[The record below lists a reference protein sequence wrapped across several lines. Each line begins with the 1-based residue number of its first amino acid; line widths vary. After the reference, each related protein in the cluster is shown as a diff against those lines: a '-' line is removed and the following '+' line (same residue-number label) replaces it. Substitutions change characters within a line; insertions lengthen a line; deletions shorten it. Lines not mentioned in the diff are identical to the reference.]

1 MKLENIEGVGPFPR
15 GGHSAALL
23 ANDDKIIIFGGWSNT
38 TQFADLWIFD
48 ILNNTWVETEVTH
61 EIPRWYHSGLIV
73 PAIPSWKYFIFGGS
87 VGNFE
92 EGGNRTLSRINDD
105 SYVLDLNLK
114 NIKSLKW
121 EPVSLENPEKPR
133 PREASAMFYDSNES
147 RLVLFGG
154 WSNMWMD
161 DISALSVSLITGPPY
176 AIYDIKPK
184 LGPLTGKTKIF
195 ISGDGFIDSGNINIK
210 FLVSN
215 AKGLPLEVQGN
226 YISPNEIWCETPNF
240 ETFGAKKADVRISIN
255 KGDFTITSS
264 NFTYYLNTKADRSI
278 AYGPGLLQE
287 NLVSHETVFIIQAR
301 NTKGFNR
308 ESGSDVFHVKITAP
322 LGIEVKSPL
331 KKPKKRLLEE
341 ETAKEDQLLKE
352 NPQEDPKL
360 PSEEPI
366 KENENEKAEEKPEE
380 EVVKQEEEMED
391 VGTEILYEIIDNDDG
406 SYLVKYTIDSEV
418 SNLRIDVNYCNEQGK
433 LEPIRGS
440 PFFSGFKTGVSAK
453 NNELTG
459 NAVFNYI
466 GNSLNEIEEFITT
479 TKDNINIRNI
489 NKEEV
494 KELLNVIK
502 NLQKVGVRKDEI
514 YLTLDVLEQTVKML
528 EKQEFPRESDL
539 KKILRLQEEWTGL
552 QKMAAAV
559 EKDIAL
565 PVKTEGDKAKDNLM
579 KFEEMLKEY
588 FFNMKKESFYSYRT
602 GIDSAFGQL
611 DVVATRIQGYEKTLK
626 EFEEYSKMFNFP
638 EAISQPQKNL
648 DQVKGEI
655 NAVRNLWVQIKK
667 LDNQFTEY
675 KERKWVEVD
684 TNDMEDEVKKLR
696 KELMDL
702 RGIDKKSNCF
712 QGINDD
718 VKKWATFLPL
728 LGELKDK
735 SMEVADDRH
744 WNKIRELVKK
754 DVKVTEEMPL
764 SVIWDLKLFD
774 HKDGIEEITDKAKQE
789 LKMDGNINK
798 VTNIW
803 KQVDFELVKH
813 KDTNIFTLKMLDD
826 NFEQL
831 EEHQLQI
838 NNMLLS
844 KFVAHFEKIVE
855 KWKQDLG
862 SVYDV
867 VQLLTDVQK
876 SWSFLENLF
885 IHSEE
890 VKKEL
895 PKESENFVDID
906 KDMKAIMQDGG
917 KVKNILL
924 FCTKPGML
932 KQLEEIQKQLKICEK
947 ALNDFLDGKRRAF
960 PRFYFVSVNDLLD
973 ILSNGNNPEK
983 VNRHMSKI
991 FQAIEKLE
999 LEDIPNE
1006 RPKAKTMVSC
1016 VGVEKVDFTVP
1027 LKLAGKVENYL
1038 TDCINTMQTTLLDI
1052 VKSSLPAQAQTQK
1065 DDWIKRDPAQI
1076 TLLVNMI
1083 VWCRTT
1089 EKAFSSMQGGDLEAM
1104 KNYLK
1109 EVVESLT
1116 GLIKM
1121 VQGDLSRPLRQK
1133 IMCLITMDTHS
1144 RDMVDKLIVENVRKP
1159 DEFQWQ
1165 SQLKFYWD
1173 TASDKAILRIA
1184 DASFFYAYEYLG
1196 NGPRLVVTPL
1206 TDRIYVT
1213 ATQALHLKMGC
1224 APAGPAGTGKTET
1237 TKDLSNANAKACYV
1251 FNCSGEMNY
1260 ESMGNIFKGLA
1271 SSGCWGCFD
1280 EFNRLVPEVLSVCS
1294 VQFKSVTDAIKAQK
1308 ERFVIEGDEIS
1319 LDPTCG
1325 VFITMNPGYL
1335 GRSELPEGLKA
1346 LFRPITVVVP
1356 DLELICENM
1365 LMAEGFVR
1373 AKLLAKKFV
1382 TLYTLCKDLLSKSDH
1397 YDWGLRAIKSV
1408 LVVAGTFKRAEMT
1421 IDEGALLMRAL
1432 RDFNT
1437 PKIIAADL
1445 EIFFGLLGD
1454 LFPGVEIERKRD
1466 VDFEKV
1472 IEQVT
1477 IEGKQFPAPEFILKV
1492 VQLGELLE
1500 IRHCVFIMGPPGS
1513 GKTSTWRTLTKAN
1526 DKIGKKTSYVD
1537 LNPKV
1542 VSTKDLY
1549 GYNLPSKE
1557 WKDGLFSKLMRAY
1570 AEIPDNNPKWLLLD
1584 GDLDANWIESMNS
1597 VMDDNKILTLANN
1610 ERIPLKPHMRMLFE
1624 IRDLKFATPA
1634 TVSRAGILYISDDS
1648 GHQWKSY
1655 YISWLEITFQDET
1668 MKENL
1673 KRLFERYVGPTLE
1686 HIRKHC
1692 KFVVPITFISMVIS
1706 FCKCLNSLLLN
1717 QEVKNIEY
1725 LFVYALIWALG
1736 GALTEKDGVDYR
1748 KEFSGW
1754 WKGEWKT
1761 SVKYPVKGTVFDYYV
1776 DTSGDNYK
1784 FEEWGKKV
1792 EAVDFDTQ
1800 KGMIMSDITV
1810 HTRETVATSEFVKNF
1825 ILIQHPVLLI
1835 GNAGCGKTQ
1844 LCKGILNEIVKKYPE
1859 NYTYQFI
1866 NFNFYTDS
1874 AYLQGMLEQQLEKKA
1889 GRQFGP
1895 HGKMRMIY
1903 FIDDL
1908 NMPQLDDYN
1917 TQTAIE
1923 LLRQHA
1929 DYGHWYDIGKLALKD
1944 IINTQHLA
1952 ALNPTAGSF
1961 YVNPRYKRHFWTVS
1975 IPFPDNESLFLIYA
1989 TFLNGHLKHFKP
2001 NVQEYA
2007 TPIIKAALLLHGAV
2021 VSTFRKTA
2029 INFHYQFNIRHIAN
2043 VFQGLLITLP
2053 AQFQD
2058 PEKIVKLW
2066 IHESERT
2073 YGDRLVSLEHLSNYK
2088 TSIMFDLLKKN
2099 FSKFNF
2105 NRYFQQTGPENLIFC
2120 NFINGL
2126 GGDRFYDLMSNDKS
2140 MFHVTEALR
2149 EYNDGNPVMNLV
2161 LFDDAMKH
2169 ICKITRIVFPPSGH
2183 ALLVG
2188 VGGSGKQSLAKLAS
2202 FIMGYTTFSVTISA
2216 TYSMNDLRTDL
2227 QGLYQK
2233 TGVKDEGI
2241 LFLFTEGQ
2249 ITNERF
2255 LVYINDLLSSGEIAE
2270 LYTSDE
2276 KELIINVVR
2285 PKVKQDNIPDTR
2297 ENCWSWFIGKV
2308 RKNLHMALCFS
2319 PVGESFRRRARQFP
2333 ALVNC
2338 TVIDWFQPWPQD
2350 ALYSVAENF
2359 LDPIDLGED
2368 LTLKKSV
2375 VEFMPYSFKVVN
2387 NLSTLI
2393 LEQEKRYIYTTPK
2406 SFLELIKLYT
2416 TMLSKKRTALE
2427 NNKERYETG
2436 LIKLVETEERVVI
2449 IEKDV
2454 TEKQV
2459 EAEAKK
2465 KEADAFAET
2474 VGTEKAKVEKESDK
2488 ANIEADKCSKI
2499 KTEVEKQK
2507 KDTQADLD
2515 AAIPLVEQAKSALD
2529 DINKKDFQV
2538 AKSWN
2543 APPGGV
2549 LEVFASC
2556 LYLLAGFFPEAIEV
2570 DPKSKKPKNIDWKSC
2585 LKLMKSPDE
2594 FLNKL
2599 KTFKDTVD
2607 ANLVPVSN
2615 VNAVKNLYLSQPFF
2629 TMEEMANKSNAA
2641 KGICGWV
2648 INIVKYWEVIQV
2660 VEPKRNALKEAVD
2673 QLDAAT
2679 KQLNEVEERVNKLK
2693 NELQTLVD
2701 EFDKADNAKK
2711 SAIAEAERYALRLSL
2726 AQRLVRALG
2735 SEKERW
2741 KIGIEELDKGL
2752 KLLPGDVLLASGFIS
2767 YAGPFNKKFRETMIK
2782 DYFLKFF
2789 KEKNIPMS
2797 ASVDPVALMTNDA
2810 TIAKWNKQFL
2820 PSDRF
2825 SVENGAILTN
2835 SERYPLIIDPQ
2846 LQGIIWLKERE
2857 KDHNLKCCRL
2867 GSKDIIANI
2876 ELAIENGYSALIE
2889 NIDERIDAI
2898 LMPVIAR
2905 AYINRGKNKLM
2916 KFGGKDLLLNDNFI
2930 LLLHSKLSNPHY
2942 PPEIQ
2947 AECTLINFT
2956 VTEQGLGDQL
2966 LVLVVSR
2973 ERPDLARK
2981 KIELITQ
2988 QNDFK
2993 IKLKELEDEI
3003 LFKLVNV
3010 KGDIL
3015 DDIALI
3021 ENLEN
3026 SKKISVEVTIK
3037 VEIAKTTEIKINH
3050 ASEAYRSAATRGA
3063 LIYFLLT
3070 DLAKIHSFYKYSLD
3084 SYIVVINRAIDVI
3097 TEKKTIE
3104 VEEKPKEEGEEDGE
3118 NNNKPL
3124 KTEEEKEEEKKPEEG
3139 EALKEEEEEK
3149 NDNVKEPGTPPTKN
3163 KSIVNNELLEDPLSP
3178 RSLNKRVD
3186 RLLDSIT
3193 YTSFTSTRRGLF
3205 EKHKIIVSSM
3215 LCLRILLRNGDLEP
3229 EEVNHL
3235 ILGKIDLNPGP
3246 IPDVLKNFITEI
3258 VWAACKG
3265 LETVGYFQ
3273 TNQLCQSLEV
3283 DHLQWKK
3290 WYNEEKAETATLPKQ
3305 FKEIN
3310 NFHKLLLLRA
3320 MRPDRLSS
3328 ALTIFIGERL
3338 GEKYIE
3344 QLPFNMDETFS
3355 ETSPITPIFFVLFP
3369 GVDPTPDVEHQGA
3382 KLDISIANGRFKN
3395 ISMGQGQENLAK
3407 NALFDAAKKG
3417 NWIMLQNVHLM
3428 QSWLKGL
3435 NGLEGFLE
3443 QVFVQPH
3450 PSFRCF
3456 ISSEQPPFP
3465 SWQIIPESILQSAL
3479 KVANEAPQDLKA
3491 NMRRA
3496 YNNLHR
3502 AYTRFEEDF
3511 SDKVQKKNEFKAN
3524 LFGLCFF
3531 HSLVLGRRKFGPLGW
3546 SRPYSFNDGDLT
3558 ICADVLQNYL
3568 AKYDQIPYDDL
3579 RYIYGEIMY
3588 GGHITDGWDRR
3599 TCATYLKV
3607 LIKPEL
3613 LQSTFQ
3619 MAPHF
3624 KSPDPAK
3631 HDYDAYK
3638 NYIETKLPVET
3649 PLMFGMHPNA
3659 EIGYL
3664 TQQCETIFNTIM
3676 EISGSSNGSGSGKK
3690 EQGVLALVLDLK
3702 AKTPDDF
3709 NMFDITS
3716 KIKEKTPFNVV
3727 CLQECERMNTL
3738 LGEIKRSLEDLR
3750 RGFNGELDMT
3760 EQMDNLVRSLS
3771 FNKVADNW
3779 EKVAY
3784 PSKKSLALWFTDLI
3798 DRNTQLQKWCKE
3810 LIVPNSL
3817 CISWLFNPMS
3827 YLTAVMQNTARE
3839 KKLPLDNMTLQ
3850 TDITSFRN
3858 PEDIAAPAENGAYIH
3873 GLLLEGATWEMSQG
3887 QGGFLCDQI
3896 AKELHPK
3903 LPVVNVIAV
3912 PLSEKKTKSQYEC
3925 PVYYTSTRGP
3935 TFVFTANLQMGDD
3948 NEKEAY
3954 KWVLAGV
3961 CLIMNED

>member
-1 MKLENIEGVGPFPR
+1 MSRL
-15 GGHSAALL
+15 
-23 ANDDKIIIFGGWSNT
+23 ND
-38 TQFADLWIFD
+38 
-48 ILNNTWVETEVTH
+48 ET
-61 EIPRWYHSGLIV
+61 
-73 PAIPSWKYFIFGGS
+73 
-87 VGNFE
+87 
-92 EGGNRTLSRINDD
+92 
-105 SYVLDLNLK
+105 YVLDMNVKSL
-114 NIKSLKW
+114 KSLKW
-121 EPVSLENPEKPR
+121 EPVSLETNDKPR
-133 PREASAMFYDSNES
+133 TRENSAMFYDSNES

-154 WSNMWMD
+154 WANTWLD
-161 DISALSVSLITGPPY
+161 DIQALSVSLITGPPY

-184 LGPLTGKTKIF
+184 LGPLTGKTKIH
-195 ISGDGFIDSGNINIK
+195 ITGDGFIDTGNINIK
-210 FLVSN
+210 FSVPGA
-215 AKGLPLEVQGN
+215 AKLLPPEVQGN
-226 YISPNEIWCETPNF
+226 FISPNEIWCETPNF
-240 ETFGAKKADVRISIN
+240 ESFGAKKAEVRISIN
-255 KGDFTITSS
+255 KGDYTILSS
-264 NFTYYLNTKADRSI
+264 SFTYYLNTKADRTI
-278 AYGPGLLQE
+278 AYGPGLLTE
-287 NLVSHETVFIIQAR
+287 NLVGHETAFMIQAR
-301 NTKGFNR
+301 NLKGFNR
-308 ESGSDVFHVKITAP
+308 ESGSDIFEVKITAP
-322 LGIEVKSPL
+322 PGIEVKSPL
-331 KKPKKRLLEE
+331 KRPKKKIVE
-341 ETAKEDQLLKE
+341 ETKQEEKKEEK
-352 NPQEDPKL
+352 K
-360 PSEEPI
+360 EEPG
-366 KENENEKAEEKPEE
+366 KAEEKPEGEGEKPEGEGEAPPEE
-380 EVVKQEEEMED
+380 EVEK
-391 VGTEILYEIIDNDDG
+391 EILYEIIDNDDG
-406 SYLVKYTIDSEV
+406 SYLVKYTIDTEV
-418 SNLRIDVNYCNEQGK
+418 QGLKIDVSYKNEQGK
-433 LEPIRGS
+433 MEPIRGS
-440 PFFSGFKTGVSAK
+440 PFYSGFKLGVPAK

-466 GNSLNEIEEFITT
+466 SNSLNEIDEFIST
-479 TKDNINIRNI
+479 TKENINIRNI

-494 KELLNVIK
+494 EELLRVIK
-502 NLQKVGVRKDEI
+502 NLQRIATRKDEI

-528 EKQEFPRESDL
+528 EKKEFPRDNDL
-539 KKILRLQEEWTGL
+539 KKIVRLQEEWTGL

-579 KFEEMLKEY
+579 KFEEKLKEY
-588 FFNMKKESFYSYRT
+588 LFNMKKESFYSYKT
-602 GIDSAFGQL
+602 GIEAAFKQL
-611 DVVATRIQGYEKTLK
+611 ENVSNQIQIYEKDLRK
-626 EFEEYSKMFNFP
+626 FEDYSRMFNFP
-638 EAISQPQKNL
+638 EAVTQSMKNL
-648 DQVKGEI
+648 EQIKNEV
-655 NAVRNLWVQIKK
+655 NAVNNLWMQIKK
-667 LDNQFTEY
+667 CDNQFNEY
-675 KERKWVEVD
+675 KKRKWVEVD
-684 TNDMEDEVKKLR
+684 TNDMEDEVKKLK

-702 RGIDKKSNCF
+702 RGIDKKANCF
-712 QGINDD
+712 LGINDD

-744 WNKIRELVKK
+744 WNKIRDLVKK
-754 DVKVTEEMPL
+754 DVKVNDEMPL
-764 SVIWDLKLFD
+764 SVIWELKLFD
-774 HKDGIEEITDKAKQE
+774 HKDGIEEITDQAKQE
-789 LKMDGNINK
+789 LKMEGNINK
-798 VTNIW
+798 ITNIW
-803 KQVDFELVKH
+803 KSVDFELSKH
-813 KDTNIFTLKMLDD
+813 KDTQIYTLKMLDD

-867 VQLLTDVQK
+867 VQLLSEVQK

-895 PKESENFVDID
+895 PEESKNFVVID
-906 KDMKAIMQDGG
+906 SDMKTIMAEGG
-917 KVKNILL
+917 KIKNILN
-924 FCTKPGML
+924 FCTRPGML

-991 FQAIEKLE
+991 FQAIEKLD
-999 LEDIPNE
+999 LEIVEGD
-1006 RPKAKTMVSC
+1006 RPKAKSMVTC
-1016 VGVEKVDFTVP
+1016 VGVEKVDFTQP
-1027 LKLAGKVENYL
+1027 LKLEGKVENYL
-1038 TDCINTMQTTLLDI
+1038 TECIKTMRGTLYDI
-1052 VKSSLPAQAQTQK
+1052 VKASLPAQAQMERK
-1065 DDWIKRDPAQI
+1065 NWIQRDPAQV

-1089 EKAFSSMQGGDLEAM
+1089 EKSFISMQSGVLEAM
-1104 KNYLK
+1104 KNYYN
-1109 EVVESLT
+1109 ENVNSLT
-1116 GLIKM
+1116 ELIKM
-1121 VQGDLSRPLRQK
+1121 VQGELTRSLRQTV
-1133 IMCLITMDTHS
+1133 MCLITMDTHS
-1144 RDMVDKLIVENVRKP
+1144 RDVIQKLIDENVRKP

-1165 SQLKFYWD
+1165 SQLKFYWEKMD
-1173 TASDKAILRIA
+1173 DKDKFDARIKIA
-1184 DASFFYAYEYLG
+1184 DAAFWYAYEYLG

-1294 VQFKSVTDAIKAQK
+1294 VQFKSVTDGIKAKK
-1308 ERFVIEGDEIS
+1308 ERCQIEGDEIS
-1319 LDPTCG
+1319 LDWTCG

-1365 LMAEGFVR
+1365 LMAEGFVK

-1382 TLYTLCKDLLSKSDH
+1382 TLYSLCKDLLSKSDH

-1437 PKIIAADL
+1437 PKVIAADL

-1454 LFPGVEIERKRD
+1454 LFPGVKIERKRD
-1466 VDFEKV
+1466 MDFEKV
-1472 IEQVT
+1472 IEQACV
-1477 IEGKQFPAPEFILKV
+1477 ESKQYPAPEFILKV

-1500 IRHCVFIMGPPGS
+1500 IRHCVFVMGPPGS
-1513 GKTSTWRTLTKAN
+1513 GKTSTWRILTKAN
-1526 DKIGKKTSYVD
+1526 DKVGKKTSYVD

-1557 WKDGLFSKLMRAY
+1557 WKDGLFSKLMRTY
-1570 AEIPDNNPKWLLLD
+1570 AEIPDTNPKWIMLD

-1610 ERIPLKPHMRMLFE
+1610 ERIPLKPHMRLIFE

-1655 YISWLEITFQDET
+1655 YISWLDQNFAQDET

-1692 KFVVPITFISMVIS
+1692 KFVVPISHISMVIS
-1706 FCKCLNSLLLN
+1706 LCKCLHSLLIG
-1717 QEVKNIEY
+1717 QEVKNVEY

-1736 GALTEKDGVDYR
+1736 GALTEKDGLDFR
-1748 KEFSGW
+1748 KEFSSW

-1761 SVKYPVKGTVFDYYV
+1761 SVKYPVKGTVFDYFV
-1776 DTSGDNYK
+1776 DTTGDVYK

-1792 EAVDFDTQ
+1792 ETVDFDTQ
-1800 KGMIMSDITV
+1800 KGMIMSEVTV

-1844 LCKGILNEIVKKYPE
+1844 LCKGILSEIVKKFPE
-1859 NYTYQFI
+1859 NYTYQMI

-1874 AYLQGMLEQQLEKKA
+1874 SYLQGMLEQQLEKKA

-1903 FIDDL
+1903 FVDDL
-1908 NMPQLDDYN
+1908 NMPQLDPYN

-1952 ALNPTAGSF
+1952 AMNPTAGSF
-1961 YVNPRYKRHFWTVS
+1961 SVNPRYQRHFWTVS
-1975 IPFPDNESLFLIYA
+1975 VPFPDNESLFLIYA
-1989 TFLNGHLKHFKP
+1989 TFLNGHFKHFKP
-2001 NVQEYA
+2001 NVQEYVP
-2007 TPIIKAALLLHGAV
+2007 PIIKAALLLHTSV
-2021 VSTFRKTA
+2021 VQTFRKTA

-2043 VFQGLLITLP
+2043 VFQGLLITNP
-2053 AQFQD
+2053 TQFQD
-2058 PEKIVKLW
+2058 PEKVVKLW

-2073 YGDRLVSLEHLSNYK
+2073 YGDRLVSGEHLNTYRAN
-2088 TSIMFDLLKKN
+2088 MFDLLKKN
-2099 FSKFNF
+2099 FSKYNF
-2105 NRYFQQTGPENLIFC
+2105 NRYFQQNNPENLIFC

-2126 GGDRFYDLMSNDKS
+2126 GGDRYYDIMPNEKA

-2149 EYNDGNPVMNLV
+2149 EYNDNNAFMGLV

-2169 ICKITRIVFPPSGH
+2169 ICKITRIIFPPSGH

-2202 FIMGYTTFSVTISA
+2202 FIMGYSTFSITISS

-2227 QGLYQK
+2227 QALYQK
-2233 TGVKDEGI
+2233 TGIKDEGI

-2276 KELIINVVR
+2276 KELIINNVR
-2285 PKVKQDNIPDTR
+2285 PKVKQDNIPDSR

-2338 TVIDWFQPWPQD
+2338 TVIDWYQPWPQD

-2359 LDPIDLGED
+2359 LEPVDLGED
-2368 LTLKKSV
+2368 ASLKKSV
-2375 VEFMPYSFKVVN
+2375 VEFMPFSFKIVN
-2387 NLSTLI
+2387 ELSSKMF
-2393 LEQEKRYIYTTPK
+2393 EQEKRYIYTTPK

-2416 TMLSKKRTALE
+2416 TMLSKKRTTLE

-2454 TEKQV
+2454 QEKQI

-2465 KEADAFAET
+2465 KEADAFAAT
-2474 VGTEKAKVEKESDK
+2474 VGVEKAKVEKESDK
-2488 ANIEADKCSKI
+2488 ANIEAEKCAQI

-2507 KDTQADLD
+2507 TDTQADLD
-2515 AAIPLVEQAKSALD
+2515 AALPLVEQAKEALGG
-2529 DINKKDFQV
+2529 INKNDFRV

-2543 APPGGV
+2543 SPPTGV

-2556 LYLLAGFFPEAIEV
+2556 LYLLAGFFPEAIEI
-2570 DPKSKKPKNIDWKSC
+2570 DAKSKKPKTVDWKSC
-2585 LKLMKSPDE
+2585 LKLMKSPED
-2594 FLNKL
+2594 FLARL
-2599 KTFKDTVD
+2599 QGFKETVD
-2607 ANLVPVSN
+2607 ANLVPASN
-2615 VNAVKNLYLSQPFF
+2615 VQAVKNNYLNLPFF
-2629 TMEEMANKSNAA
+2629 NMEDMAAKSGAA

-2660 VEPKRNALKEAVD
+2660 VEPKRQKLKEAIE
-2673 QLDAAT
+2673 QLDSAT
-2679 KQLNEVEERVNKLK
+2679 KQLNEVEERVRKLQE
-2693 NELQTLVD
+2693 ELQVLVD
-2701 EFDKADNAKK
+2701 EYNKADNAKK
-2711 SAIAEAERYALRLSL
+2711 EAIAEAEKYALRLSL

-2767 YAGPFNKKFRETMIK
+2767 YAGPFNKKFREFMIK

-2797 ASVDPVALMTNDA
+2797 IGVDPVALMTNDA

-2825 SVENGAILTN
+2825 SIENGTILSN
-2835 SERYPLIIDPQ
+2835 SERYALIIDPQ
-2846 LQGIIWLKERE
+2846 LQGITWLKERE
-2857 KDHNLKCCRL
+2857 KDNHLKCCRL
-2867 GSKDIIANI
+2867 GSRDILSDL
-2876 ELAIENGYSALIE
+2876 ELSIENGYSALIE

-2905 AYINRGKNKLM
+2905 AYIKRGKNKIM
-2916 KFGGKDLLLNDNFI
+2916 KFGGKDLMLNDKFV
-2930 LLLHSKLSNPHY
+2930 LFLHTKLSNPHY

-2973 ERPDLARK
+2973 ERPDLAKR

-3003 LFKLVNV
+3003 LYKLVNV

-3026 SKKISVEVTIK
+3026 SKKISVEVTQK
-3037 VEIAKTTEIKINH
+3037 VEIAKTTEVKINF

-3070 DLAKIHSFYKYSLD
+3070 DLAKVHSFYKYSLD
-3084 SYIVVINRAIDVI
+3084 SYIVVINRAIDLI
-3097 TEKKTIE
+3097 TEKKEEPKIE
-3104 VEEKPKEEGEEDGE
+3104 KTGEEIE
-3118 NNNKPL
+3118 NKP
-3124 KTEEEKEEEKKPEEG
+3124 EGEEEKKPEGGEG
-3139 EALKEEEEEK
+3139 NEEPPKEEENQEEHS
-3149 NDNVKEPGTPPTKN
+3149 PA
-3163 KSIVNNELLEDPLSP
+3163 KSPKKVMDNELMEDPLSP

-3193 YTSFTSTRRGLF
+3193 YTSFTYTRRGLF
-3205 EKHKIIVSSM
+3205 EKHKLIVSTM
-3215 LCLRILLRNGDLEP
+3215 LCLRILLRNGDLDAD
-3229 EEVNHL
+3229 EVNHL
-3235 ILGKIDLNPGP
+3235 VLGKVELSPGP
-3246 IPDVLKNFITEI
+3246 IPDVLKNFINEQI
-3258 VWAACKG
+3258 WAACKG
-3265 LETVGYFQ
+3265 LELISFFQ
-3273 TNQLCQSLEV
+3273 TNGLCGSLEV

-3290 WYNEEKAETATLPKQ
+3290 WYNEEKAEVAPLPKQ
-3305 FKEIN
+3305 FKEIT

-3328 ALTIFIGERL
+3328 ALSIFIAERL

-3344 QLPFNMDETFS
+3344 QLPFNMEETFL
-3355 ETSPITPIFFVLFP
+3355 ETSPTTPIFFVLFP
-3369 GVDPTPDVEHQGA
+3369 GVDPTPEVERQGS
-3382 KLDISIANGRFKN
+3382 KLDISIQNGRFKN

-3407 NALFDAAKKG
+3407 NALFDAAAKG

-3443 QVFVQPH
+3443 QVFTQVH
-3450 PSFRCF
+3450 PNFRVF
-3456 ISSEQPPFP
+3456 ISSEPPPLPFM
-3465 SWQIIPESILQSAL
+3465 QIIPESILQSAL

-3496 YNNLHR
+3496 YTNLQR
-3502 AYTRFEEDF
+3502 AYNRFEDELG
-3511 SDKVQKKNEFKAN
+3511 DKLQKKNEFKAN

-3531 HSLVLGRRKFGPLGW
+3531 HSLVLGRRKFGALGW
-3546 SRPYSFNDGDLT
+3546 SRAYSFNDGDLT
-3558 ICADVLQNYL
+3558 ICADVLHNYL
-3568 AKYDQIPYDDL
+3568 SKYDQIPYDDL

-3588 GGHITDGWDRR
+3588 GGHITDNWDRR

-3607 LIKPEL
+3607 LIKTEIVQP
-3613 LQSTFQ
+3613 TFQ
-3619 MAPHF
+3619 LAPHF

-3631 HDYDAYK
+3631 NDYEAYRQ
-3638 NYIETKLPVET
+3638 YIETKLPIET

-3664 TQQCETIFNTIM
+3664 TQQCDTIFTTIM
-3676 EISGSSNGSGSGKK
+3676 EITGSTSGSSSGKK
-3690 EQGVLALVLDLK
+3690 EQGVQALVMELK
-3702 AKTPDDF
+3702 SRTPEDF
-3709 NMFDITS
+3709 NMIEITG
-3716 KIKEKTPFNVV
+3716 KVKEKTPFIVV
-3727 CLQECERMNTL
+3727 CLQECERMNSL

-3750 RGFNGELDMT
+3750 RGFGGELDMT
-3760 EQMDNLVRSLS
+3760 EQMDNLIRSLS
-3771 FNKVADNW
+3771 FNKVADTW

-3784 PSKKSLALWFTDLI
+3784 PSRKSLASWFTDLI
-3798 DRNTQLQKWCKE
+3798 DRNVQLQKWAKE
-3810 LIVPNSL
+3810 LIVPNTL

-3839 KKLPLDNMTLQ
+3839 KLLPLDNMTLQ
-3850 TDITSFRN
+3850 TDVTHFRM
-3858 PEDIAAPAENGAYIH
+3858 PEEVQQPAENGAYIH
-3873 GLLLEGATWEMSQG
+3873 GLLLEGANWEMSQG
-3887 QGGFLCDQI
+3887 QGFLYDQI
-3896 AKELHPK
+3896 AKELHPR

-3912 PLSEKKTKSQYEC
+3912 PLSEKKTKAQYEC
-3925 PVYYTSTRGP
+3925 PVYYTSLRGP
-3935 TFVFTANLQMGDD
+3935 TYVFTANLQMGDD

>member
-1 MKLENIEGVGPFPR
+1 M
-15 GGHSAALL
+15 
-23 ANDDKIIIFGGWSNT
+23 NDDT
-38 TQFADLWIFD
+38 
-48 ILNNTWVETEVTH
+48 
-61 EIPRWYHSGLIV
+61 
-73 PAIPSWKYFIFGGS
+73 
-87 VGNFE
+87 
-92 EGGNRTLSRINDD
+92 
-105 SYVLDLNLK
+105 YVLDMNVK

-121 EPVSLENPEKPR
+121 EPISLETPEKPR

-147 RLVLFGG
+147 RLILFGG
-154 WSNMWMD
+154 WANNWLE
-161 DISALSVSLITGPPY
+161 DINALSVSLITGPPY

-184 LGPLTGKTKIF
+184 LGPLTGKTKIH
-195 ISGDGFIDSGNINIK
+195 ITGDGFVDSGNINVK
-210 FLVSN
+210 FSVPN
-215 AKGLPLEVQGN
+215 HKALPQEVQGN
-226 YISPNEIWCETPNF
+226 FISPNEIWCETPNF
-240 ETFGAKKADVRISIN
+240 ESFGAKKAEVRISIN
-255 KGDFTITSS
+255 KGDYTITSS
-264 NFTYYLNTKADRSI
+264 NFTYYLNTKAEKTI
-278 AYGPGLLQE
+278 AYGPGLLHE
-287 NLVSHETVFIIQAR
+287 NLCGHETVFLIQAR

-308 ESGSDVFHVKITAP
+308 ESGSDAFEVRITP
-322 LGIEVKSPL
+322 PPGVEVKSPL
-331 KKPKKRLLEE
+331 KRPKKKKLIE
-341 ETAKEDQLLKE
+341 ETKE
-352 NPQEDPKL
+352 EDKNLEKKDNEIEKKDNEIEKNGEVKL
-360 PSEEPI
+360 F
-366 KENENEKAEEKPEE
+366 EKPEE
-380 EVVKQEEEMED
+380 KAENQENNENVEKLEKLESDENGENKPSEEEE
-391 VGTEILYEIIDNDDG
+391 EEPEEAPSIQYEIIDNDDG
-406 SYLVKYTIDSEV
+406 SYLVKYTIDSDV
-418 SNLRIDVNYCNEQGK
+418 SSLKIDVSYKNELGK

-440 PFFSGFKTGVSAK
+440 PFYSGFKFGVSAK

-466 GNSLNEIEEFITT
+466 SNSLNEIEEFMSNA
-479 TKDNINIRNI
+479 KENINIRNI

-502 NLQKVGVRKDEI
+502 NLQKIASRKDEI
-514 YLTLDVLEQTVKML
+514 YLTLDILEQTVKML
-528 EKQEFPRESDL
+528 EKKELPRDNDL
-539 KKILRLQEEWTGL
+539 KKIIKLQEDWTGL
-552 QKMAAAV
+552 QKMATAV
-559 EKDIAL
+559 EKDIAH
-565 PVKTEGDKAKDNLM
+565 PVKTEGDKAKDNLS

-588 FFNMKKESFYSYRT
+588 FFNMKKESFYSYKT
-602 GIDSAFGQL
+602 GIEAAFLQL
-611 DVVATRIQGYEKTLK
+611 ENVSKKIEGYEKTLR

-648 DQVKGEI
+648 DQIKSEI
-655 NAVRNLWVQIKK
+655 NAVKNLWNQIKK
-667 LDNQFTEY
+667 CDQQFNDY
-675 KERKWVEVD
+675 RIRKWVEVD
-684 TNDMEDEVKKLR
+684 TNDMEDEVKKLK

-712 QGINDD
+712 LGINDD

-744 WNKIRELVKK
+744 WSKIKALVKK
-754 DVKVTEEMPL
+754 DVKVTDEMPL
-764 SVIWDLKLFD
+764 SMIWDLKLFD
-774 HKDGIEEITDKAKQE
+774 HKDGIEEITDQAKQE
-789 LKMDGNINK
+789 LKMEGNINK
-798 VTNIW
+798 TTNMW
-803 KQVDFELVKH
+803 KMVEFELVKH
-813 KDTNIFTLKMLDD
+813 KDTSIYTLKMLED

-831 EEHQLQI
+831 EENQLQI

-844 KFVAHFEKIVE
+844 KFVGHFEKIVE
-855 KWKQDLG
+855 TWKQDLG
-862 SVYDV
+862 NVYDV
-867 VQLLTDVQK
+867 VQLLSEVQK

-895 PKESENFVDID
+895 PKESENFIDID
-906 KDMKAIMQDGG
+906 KEMKMIMSDGG
-917 KVKNILL
+917 KVKNILN

-983 VNRHMSKI
+983 VNRHMAKI
-991 FQAIEKLE
+991 FQAIEKLD
-999 LEDIPNE
+999 LDSVDND
-1006 RPKAKTMVSC
+1006 RPKAKSMVSC
-1016 VGVEKVDFTVP
+1016 VGVEKVDFTAP
-1027 LKLAGKVENYL
+1027 LKLMGKVENYL
-1038 TDCINTMQTTLLDI
+1038 TDCIQTMKSSLYEI
-1052 VKSSLPAQAQTQK
+1052 VKSSLPAQAQMKK
-1065 DDWIKRDPAQI
+1065 DDWIQRDPAQI

-1089 EKAFSSMQGGDLEAM
+1089 EKAFGSMQGGDLEAM
-1104 KNYLK
+1104 KNYHK
-1109 EVVESLT
+1109 EIVESLT

-1121 VQGDLSRPLRQK
+1121 VQGDLNRSMRQK
-1133 IMCLITMDTHS
+1133 IMCLITMDTHA
-1144 RDMVDKLIVENVRKP
+1144 RDIVEKLINENVRKP

-1165 SQLKFYWD
+1165 SQLKFFWEKNEEK
-1173 TASDKAILRIA
+1173 DKFDARIKIA
-1184 DASFFYAYEYLG
+1184 DASFWYAYEYLG

-1294 VQFKSVTDAIKAQK
+1294 VQFKSVTDAIKAKK

-1365 LMAEGFVR
+1365 LMAEGFVK
-1373 AKLLAKKFV
+1373 AKILAKKFV
-1382 TLYTLCKDLLSKSDH
+1382 TLYSLCKDLLSKSDH

-1408 LVVAGTFKRAEMT
+1408 LVVAGTFKRAET
-1421 IDEGALLMRAL
+1421 SIDEGALLMRAL

-1437 PKIIAADL
+1437 PKVIAADL

-1454 LFPGVEIERKRD
+1454 LFPGVEIARKVD
-1466 VDFEKV
+1466 ADFEKV
-1472 IEQVT
+1472 IEQVC
-1477 IEGKQFPAPEFILKV
+1477 IENRLFPEPEFILKV

-1500 IRHCVFIMGPPGS
+1500 IRHCVFVMGPPGS
-1513 GKTSTWRTLTKAN
+1513 GKTSTWKTLTRSN

-1557 WKDGLFSKLMRAY
+1557 WKDGLFSKLMRTY
-1570 AEIPDNNPKWLLLD
+1570 AEIPDNNPKWIMLD

-1610 ERIPLKPHMRMLFE
+1610 ERIPLKPHMRMIFE

-1655 YISWLEITFQDET
+1655 YISWLDQNFPDET
-1668 MKENL
+1668 IRENL
-1673 KRLFERYVGPTLE
+1673 KRLFERYVSPTLE

-1692 KFVVPITFISMVIS
+1692 KFIVPISHISMVIS
-1706 FCKCLNSLLLN
+1706 LCKCLHSLLVN
-1717 QEVKNIEY
+1717 QEVKNVEY

-1736 GALTEKDGVDYR
+1736 GALTEKDGIDYR

-1761 SVKYPVKGTVFDYYV
+1761 SVKYPVKGTVFDYFV
-1776 DTSGDNYK
+1776 DTSGDVYK

-1800 KGMIMSDITV
+1800 KGMIMSEVTV

-1844 LCKGILNEIVKKYPE
+1844 LCKGILNEIVKKFPE

-1903 FIDDL
+1903 FVDDL

-1929 DYGHWYDIGKLALKD
+1929 DYGHWYDVGKLALKD

-1952 ALNPTAGSF
+1952 AMNPTAGSF
-1961 YVNPRYKRHFWTVS
+1961 SVNLRYQRHFWTVS
-1975 IPFPDNESLFLIYA
+1975 VPFPDNESLFLIYA
-1989 TFLNGHLKHFKP
+1989 TFLNGHFKHFKP
-2001 NVQEYA
+2001 NVQEYV
-2007 TPIIKAALLLHGAV
+2007 TPIIKAALLLHTSV
-2021 VSTFRKTA
+2021 VQTFRKTA

-2043 VFQGLLITLP
+2043 VFQGLLITNP
-2053 AQFQD
+2053 SQFHD
-2058 PEKIVKLW
+2058 PEKVVKLW

-2073 YGDRLVSLEHLSNYK
+2073 YGDRLVSMENLNSYRAN
-2088 TSIMFDLLKKN
+2088 MFDLLKKN

-2105 NRYFQQTGPENLIFC
+2105 NRYFQANNPENLIFC

-2126 GGDRFYDLMSNDKS
+2126 GGDRFYDIMANDKA

-2149 EYNDGNPVMNLV
+2149 EYNDNNAFMGLV

-2169 ICKITRIVFPPSGH
+2169 ICKITRIIFPPSGH

-2202 FIMGYTTFSVTISA
+2202 FIMGYSTFSVTISA

-2227 QGLYQK
+2227 QILYQK

-2276 KELIINVVR
+2276 KELIINNVR
-2285 PKVKQDNIPDTR
+2285 PKVKQDGFSDSR
-2297 ENCWSWFIGKV
+2297 DNCWNWFIGKV

-2338 TVIDWFQPWPQD
+2338 TVIDWYQPWPHD
-2350 ALYSVAENF
+2350 ALLSVAENF
-2359 LDPIDLGED
+2359 LEPVDLGED
-2368 LTLKKSV
+2368 PNLKKSV
-2375 VEFMPYSFKVVN
+2375 VEFMPFSFKIVN
-2387 NLSTLI
+2387 NLSTTMF
-2393 LEQEKRYIYTTPK
+2393 EQEKRYIYTTPK

-2416 TMLSKKRTALE
+2416 TMLQKKRTTLE

-2454 TEKQV
+2454 QEKQI

-2465 KEADAFAET
+2465 KEADAFATT
-2474 VGTEKAKVEKESDK
+2474 VGIEKAKVEKESEK
-2488 ANIEADKCSKI
+2488 ANKEAEKCAKI
-2499 KTEVEKQK
+2499 KNEVEKQK

-2515 AAIPLVEQAKSALD
+2515 AAIPLVEQAKEALGGIK
-2529 DINKKDFQV
+2529 INDFRL

-2543 APPGGV
+2543 APPSGV
-2549 LEVFASC
+2549 FEVFASC
-2556 LYLLAGFFPEAIEV
+2556 MYLLAGFFPEAIEI
-2570 DPKSKKPKNIDWKSC
+2570 DIKSKKPKNVDWKSC
-2585 LKLMKSPDE
+2585 LKLMKSPEE
-2594 FLNKL
+2594 FLLKL
-2599 KTFKDTVD
+2599 NNFKETVD
-2607 ANLVPVSN
+2607 ANLVPSSN
-2615 VNAVKNLYLSQPFF
+2615 VQAVRNLYLNQPFF
-2629 TMEEMANKSNAA
+2629 TMEEMAQKSGAA

-2660 VEPKRNALKEAVD
+2660 VEPKRQALKEAIE
-2673 QLDAAT
+2673 QLEAANR
-2679 KQLNEVEERVNKLK
+2679 QLNEVEEKVKKLQD
-2693 NELQTLVD
+2693 ELQALVN
-2701 EFDKADNAKK
+2701 EFDKADSAKK
-2711 SAIAEAERYALRLSL
+2711 AAIAEAERYALRLSL
-2726 AQRLVRALG
+2726 AQRLVKALG

-2741 KIGIEELDKGL
+2741 KIGIEDLDKGL

-2782 DYFLKFF
+2782 EHFLKFF

-2797 ASVDPVALMTNDA
+2797 FSVDPVTLMANDA

-2825 SVENGAILTN
+2825 SVENGTILSN

-2846 LQGIIWLKERE
+2846 LQGLTWLKERE
-2857 KDHNLKCCRL
+2857 KDNHLKCCRL
-2867 GSKDIIANI
+2867 GSRDIISDL
-2876 ELAIENGYSALIE
+2876 ELSIENGYSALIE

-2905 AYINRGKNKLM
+2905 AYIKRGKNKII
-2916 KFGGKDLLLNDNFI
+2916 KFGGKDLMLSDKFI
-2930 LLLHSKLSNPHY
+2930 LFMHTKLSNPHY

-2973 ERPDLARK
+2973 ERPDLAKK

-3015 DDIALI
+3015 DDIVLI

-3026 SKKISVEVTIK
+3026 SKKISVEVTQK
-3037 VEIAKTTEIKINH
+3037 VEIAKTTEIKINL

-3070 DLAKIHSFYKYSLD
+3070 DLAKVHSFYKYSLD

-3097 TEKKTIE
+3097 TEKKLE
-3104 VEEKPKEEGEEDGE
+3104 ENVDNLMQKGEENGENEEK
-3118 NNNKPL
+3118 
-3124 KTEEEKEEEKKPEEG
+3124 KEEEPLKEPPEENAEENKG
-3139 EALKEEEEEK
+3139 EIADKNEEENQENIASK
-3149 NDNVKEPGTPPTKN
+3149 L
-3163 KSIVNNELLEDPLSP
+3163 KSLNNNELQEDPLSP

-3186 RLLDSIT
+3186 KLLDSIT
-3193 YTSFTSTRRGLF
+3193 YTSFTYTRRGLF
-3205 EKHKIIVSSM
+3205 EKHKIIISTM
-3215 LCLRILLRNGDLEP
+3215 LCLRILLRNGELEP

-3235 ILGKIDLNPGP
+3235 VLGKIDLNPGS
-3246 IPDVLKNFITEI
+3246 IPDVLKNFINEPI
-3258 VWAACKG
+3258 WAACKG
-3265 LETVGYFQ
+3265 LEMIIYFQ
-3273 TNQLCQSLEV
+3273 TNGLCQSLEV

-3290 WYNEEKAETATLPKQ
+3290 WYNEEKAETAQLPKQ
-3305 FKEIN
+3305 FKDIT

-3344 QLPFNMDETFS
+3344 QLPFNMEETFN
-3355 ETSPITPIFFVLFP
+3355 ETSSNTPIFFVLFP
-3369 GVDPTPDVEHQGA
+3369 GVDPTPEVELQGL
-3382 KLDISIANGRFKN
+3382 KLDISISNGRFKN
-3395 ISMGQGQENLAK
+3395 ISMGQGQETLAK

-3435 NGLEGFLE
+3435 NGLEGYLE
-3443 QVFVQPH
+3443 QVFTQAH
-3450 PSFRCF
+3450 PNFRCF
-3456 ISSEQPPFP
+3456 ISSEPPTLPF
-3465 SWQIIPESILQSAL
+3465 WQIIPESILQSSL

-3496 YNNLHR
+3496 YANLQR
-3502 AYTRFEEDF
+3502 AYDRFDSEF
-3511 SDKVQKKNEFKAN
+3511 ADKTTKKNEFKAN

-3531 HSLVLGRRKFGPLGW
+3531 HSLVLGRRKFGCLGW

-3558 ICADVLQNYL
+3558 ICADVLHNYL
-3568 AKYDQIPYDDL
+3568 SKYEQIPYDDL

-3588 GGHITDGWDRR
+3588 GGHITDNWDRR

-3613 LQSTFQ
+3613 LQATFQ
-3619 MAPHF
+3619 LAPHF
-3624 KSPDPAK
+3624 KSPDPSK
-3631 HDYDAYK
+3631 HDYEAYK
-3638 NYIETKLPVET
+3638 NYIETKLPIET

-3664 TQQCETIFNTIM
+3664 TQQCEAIFSTIM
-3676 EISGSSNGSGSGKK
+3676 ELSGSTSGSSSSKK
-3690 EQGVLALVLDLK
+3690 EQGVQSLVMDLK
-3702 AKTPDDF
+3702 NRTPEDF
-3709 NMFDITS
+3709 NMIDITG

-3750 RGFNGELDMT
+3750 RGFGGELDMT
-3760 EQMDNLVRSLS
+3760 EQMDNLIRSLS
-3771 FNKVADNW
+3771 FNKIAETW

-3784 PSKKSLALWFTDLI
+3784 PSRKSLATWFTDLI
-3798 DRNTQLQKWCKE
+3798 DRNIQLQKWTKE
-3810 LIVPNSL
+3810 LIVPNTL

-3850 TDITSFRN
+3850 TDITTFRN
-3858 PEDIAAPAENGAYIH
+3858 PEDINAPAENGAYIH
-3873 GLLLEGATWEMSQG
+3873 GLFLEGATWEMSQG
-3887 QGGFLCDQI
+3887 QGGFLYDQI
-3896 AKELHPK
+3896 AKELHPR

-3912 PLSEKKTKSQYEC
+3912 PLSEKKTKAQYEC
-3925 PVYYTSTRGP
+3925 PVYYTSMRGG
-3935 TFVFTANLQMGDD
+3935 TFVFSANLQMGDD
-3948 NEKEAY
+3948 NEKEAL
-3954 KWVLAGV
+3954 KWVLSGV